1 MSKSNFTCIED
12 VGSSRWTRRPLN
24 MASKC
29 NLYKSWSY
37 FEGNALAGNEIHSNH
52 KTSCITMNHTFKCM
66 SSTSAERSLG
76 HFRTQMA
83 YKVKSSQKW
92 SEDLTQAQ
100 DMIVHIENGGFNY
113 LALETR
119 VSMAKTLRGRSP
131 NCAWCTIPIR
141 GQNLSKGEEQRPRI
155 SL

>member
-1 MSKSNFTCIED
+1 MSKSNFTCIEA

-52 KTSCITMNHTFKCM
+52 KTTYYPALQWTIHSSACLPQALKGHWGISEPKWHTK
-66 SSTSAERSLG
+66 LN
-76 HFRTQMA
+76 Q
-83 YKVKSSQKW
+83 VKS
-92 SEDLTQAQ
+92 DLTQAQ
-100 DMIVHIENGGFNY
+100 DMIVHIENGGFTY

-119 VSMAKTLRGRSP
+119 VSMAKALRGRAP
-131 NCAWCTIPIR
+131 YCAWCTIIYSNKR
-141 GQNLSKGEEQRPRI
+141 AK

>member
-1 MSKSNFTCIED
+1 
-12 VGSSRWTRRPLN
+12 
-24 MASKC
+24 
-29 NLYKSWSY
+29 
-37 FEGNALAGNEIHSNH
+37 
-52 KTSCITMNHTFKCM
+52 M

-131 NCAWCTIPIR
+131 NCA
-141 GQNLSKGEEQRPRI
+141 
-155 SL
+155 